1 MVVAMAAMFAIA
13 LTIPEAPVTLGCGVR
28 PR

>member
-1 MVVAMAAMFAIA
+1 MAVAMAAMFVVA